1 MWLTY
6 APITT
11 ASAERLGVSETAV
24 GWLAQLYPLLYVVLA
39 LPAAMLLDRWLRP
52 ALAAGAVLTAA
63 GGLVR
68 PLGGGDAFGTALA
81 GQLLAAAGQPL
92 VLGAVGLLAVATLV
106 PRDRP
111 AGIALGSAGVVVGQL
126 VALVL
131 GPVLGAG
138 RLPAL
143 VAVQAALAVL
153 AAGALLV
160 VLRRVPAGVA
170 GAAPV
175 PVRAVWADRG
185 IRTLAA
191 VVFVGFGVFVALT
204 TWLQALLEPAG
215 VSDDAAGLM
224 LVLMLVVGVAATA
237 ALPPRVA
244 GRREVPFLGTVLVVA
259 AGACVVLG
267 AVHVAAVNAVAV
279 IAAGALLAA
288 ALPVVFAMTERR
300 AGAAAG
306 TGVTLMWLAGNV
318 GGLLVAA
325 VVGTLLDHRL
335 SAFGL
340 LALVA
345 VLGLLPAR
353 RLLGPAAAPAPA
365 VGAGAA
371 EG

>member
-1 MWLTY
+1 WL
-6 APITT
+6 
-11 ASAERLGVSETAV
+11 
-24 GWLAQLYPLLYVVLA
+24 
-39 LPAAMLLDRWLRP
+39 
-52 ALAAGAVLTAA
+52 
-63 GGLVR
+63 
-68 PLGGGDAFGTALA
+68 
-81 GQLLAAAGQPL
+81 
-92 VLGAVGLLAVATLV
+92 LGA
-106 PRDRP
+106 
-111 AGIALGSAGVVVGQL
+111 
-126 VALVL
+126 
-131 GPVLGAG
+131 
-138 RLPAL
+138 
-143 VAVQAALAVL
+143 
-153 AAGALLV
+153 
-160 VLRRVPAGVA
+160 LRRVPAATTGE
-170 GAAPV
+170 APA
-175 PVRAVWADRG
+175 PVRAVWGDRG

-237 ALPPRVA
+237 VLPPRVA
-244 GRREVPFLGTVLVVA
+244 GGREAPFLAGVLVVA
-259 AGACVVLG
+259 AAACLTLG
-267 AVHVAAVNAVAV
+267 AVHATAANAIAV
-279 IAAGALLAA
+279 VAAGALLAS

-353 RLLGPAAAPAPA
+353 RLLAPAGGP
-365 VGAGAA
+365 G
-371 EG
+371 